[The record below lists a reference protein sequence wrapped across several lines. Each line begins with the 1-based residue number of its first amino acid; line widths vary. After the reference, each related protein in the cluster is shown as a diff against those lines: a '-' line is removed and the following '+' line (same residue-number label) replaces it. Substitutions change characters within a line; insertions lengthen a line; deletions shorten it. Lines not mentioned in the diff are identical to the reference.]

1 VVKSAAR
8 DIHIS
13 TWFRVRAAEVAAHED
28 VSSNRGRLEP
38 RSMGCLLK
46 QGGGLY
52 PRLRIGAVLLAAG
65 EGRRMGGIAKPLIRL
80 QGVPLIR
87 RQLVALSGAGV
98 DEVVV
103 VTGFARE
110 AVEEQ
115 VRSFP
120 VTLAHN
126 AAYRDGQQGSVR
138 VGLESLTGRFDAVF
152 IALADQPLIGSAD
165 LTELIGAFKKRPAGH
180 LVVPVVDG
188 ERGNPILLDEYARSE
203 ILASAT
209 NVGCRQLIERRPDLV
224 HAHLTDNQRFIT
236 DVDTAEDVEALARR
250 TGWRL
255 EVPAPPEE
263 AVESR

>member
-1 VVKSAAR
+1 
-8 DIHIS
+8 
-13 TWFRVRAAEVAAHED
+13 
-28 VSSNRGRLEP
+28 
-38 RSMGCLLK
+38 MGCLLK

-65 EGRRMGGIAKPLIRL
+65 EGRRMGGVAKPLIRL
-80 QGVPLIR
+80 QGVPLIS

-103 VTGFARE
+103 VTGHARD

-126 AAYRDGQQGSVR
+126 AEHAQGQPGSVR
-138 VGLESLTGRFDAVF
+138 IGLTALNGSFDAIF
-152 IALADQPLIGSAD
+152 IMPSDQPLISADD

-180 LVVPVVDG
+180 VLVPVVDG
-188 ERGNPILLDEYARSE
+188 QRGNPILLDEVAHAQ
-203 ILASAT
+203 ILSSGKNLA
-209 NVGCRQLIERRPDLV
+209 CRHLIDRQPELV
-224 HAHLTDNQRFIT
+224 HAHQTANTRFIT
-236 DVDTAEDVEALARR
+236 DLDTVQDVQALAQR

-255 EVPAPPEE
+255 EMPAL
-263 AVESR
+263 ESVA